1 MLIDKNIIDNLRND
15 AGEDIVKIAEDYQK
29 QHKIEIIDY
38 KYKNQWNFEVK
49 AIVKDNQKY
58 NTYVYIENGEVQD
71 ITCNCEEYY
80 KQYGICKHTLAT
92 ILEFMNYKKE
102 VSKIDT
108 KLLEKS
114 ETSISSKY
122 DKYRWFKQIVNT
134 FYHEEI
140 EGIEEEENELK
151 EQGTIKL
158 EPEIFYD
165 KFTGDMKVEF
175 RIGNKKMYKIKSL
188 SDFYIK
194 MLDKKLY
201 KYGQKLQ
208 FVHTAES
215 FEQESLPL
223 LNFVM
228 KYAEIIKYANS
239 NSNSNYRFYGNA
251 LSENSI
257 ILSNSGIDDFFDIL
271 KGKSVDLEKE
281 QDIKQIKF
289 TEEQPDIKFKL
300 VKQDENNYE
309 LIPNTDIY
317 KLSILKGR
325 KYKYLLDENKL
336 YRCDKKFEKANLKLL
351 EIFRQNYMTEVKL
364 GKEELS
370 QLFSVIIPKVKNAI
384 KIENISEEEIEK
396 YKPQILITKV
406 YLDFDAK
413 DNLIADV
420 KFCYGEEEFN
430 PLDEKQK
437 IEIPRNMI
445 KETKALNIFRKTG
458 FMLDVKNLRF
468 ILPDDD
474 KIYKFLTQ
482 DINYYMQ
489 NFEILAT
496 ENFKKKQIKQPKMGS
511 IGVKIENNLLSID
524 LNNLDIDVQ
533 ELRKIM
539 ERYNLKKKYYRLKDG
554 SFLELEDNKEVE
566 FLDKLVTGMDLEYKD
581 LEDGELQLPMYRS
594 LYLEEL
600 LKKNKGN
607 QVIKNNE
614 YKNIVSELEKD
625 NINEDVEVPKV
636 LNNTLRYYQKIGFKW
651 LKTLDKYRF
660 GGILADDMGLGK
672 TIQMLSIIMDYV
684 QNAPKTER
692 RASIVVS
699 PSSLTLNWQNEA
711 AKFTNNLQ
719 TLVINGT
726 LAERK
731 DKIKNIKDYDLVITS
746 YDLLKRDIDLYKENK
761 YQFRYII
768 ADEAQ
773 YLKNSNTQNAKAIKK
788 ILADTRYALTGTPI
802 ENSLAELWSIFDY
815 IMPGYLFSYKKFKS
829 LYEIP
834 IVKDRDMK
842 AMEKLKMLIE
852 PFVLRRTKTEVL
864 TELPEKTVTILNS
877 EMEEEQKNIYISY
890 LAQAREEVAQEI
902 KVNGIEKSHI
912 KILALLT
919 RLRQICCHPS
929 LFIKDYNLGSSKL
942 NQCLEIIED
951 AVKSEHKILL
961 FSGYTSMFPI
971 IEEQLQQLNIK
982 YLKLTGATKVDERI
996 ELVDEFNENPNIKV
1010 FLISLKA
1017 GGTGLNLTGADMV
1030 IHYDPWWNIS
1040 TENQATDRAYRI
1052 GQKNN
1057 VQVYKLITKDSIEEK
1072 IYELQQKK
1080 AELIDNMLSTKTSF
1094 INKLSKEDIM
1104 NLFS

>member
-996 ELVDEFNENPNIKV
+996 EMVDEFNENPNIKV

-1072 IYELQQKK
+1072 MYELQQKK

>member
-1 MLIDKNIIDNLRND
+1 MLIDKNIIDNLCSD

-108 KLLEKS
+108 KSLEKS
-114 ETSISSKY
+114 ETSILSKY

-194 MLDKKLY
+194 MLDKELY

-430 PLDEKQK
+430 PLDGKQK

-533 ELRKIM
+533 ELQKIM

-684 QNAPKTER
+684 QNTPKTER

-711 AKFTNNLQ
+711 SKFTNNLR

-834 IVKDRDMK
+834 IVKDSDMK

-996 ELVDEFNENPNIKV
+996 EMVDEFNENPNIKV

-1072 IYELQQKK
+1072 MYELQQKK